1 MTTVLLEP
9 EEEELANRASDGL
22 EVSLLWSRRTNRVS
36 VAVADTRTGESF
48 ELTIRDGENALEVF
62 HHPYA
67 YAASRGVEYAVP
79 ERVAS

>member
-1 MTTVLLEP
+1 MTTTLLEP
-9 EEEELANRASDGL
+9 GREELANRASDGL

-36 VAVADTRTGESF
+36 VAVVDTRTGERF
-48 ELTIRDGENALEVF
+48 ELTISDGENALDVF

-67 YAASRGVEYAVP
+67 YAASRGIEYAVP

>member
-9 EEEELANRASDGL
+9 GKEELANRASDGL

-48 ELTIRDGENALEVF
+48 ELTIRDGENPLDVF

-67 YAASRGVEYAVP
+67 YAASRGIEYAVP